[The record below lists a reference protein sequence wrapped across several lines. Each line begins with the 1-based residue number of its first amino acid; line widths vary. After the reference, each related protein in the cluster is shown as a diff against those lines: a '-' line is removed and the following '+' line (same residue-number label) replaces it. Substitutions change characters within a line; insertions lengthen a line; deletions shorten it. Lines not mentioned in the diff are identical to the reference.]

1 MGGRGFSVAWG
12 HTAEEVLARYRA
24 EREGRLA
31 RRWQAL
37 WLLRRGRSMHAA
49 AATVGV
55 AYRTVQEWVGWYR
68 AGGLG
73 EVARR
78 RHGGL
83 RRVIVEPL
91 TPEQQA
97 ALVRRASTEGFATVK
112 AAVVWAAEALGVRL
126 TEHQMARQF
135 RRLGLRSKVPRPI
148 SDRADPTAQ
157 AAWKKGASPPR

>member
-1 MGGRGFSVAWG
+1 MAGRHFRVVWEHG
-12 HTAEEVLARYRA
+12 AEELFARYRT
-24 EREGRLA
+24 ERDGRLA

-37 WLLRRGRSMHAA
+37 WQLRQGRSMHQV

-68 AGGLG
+68 AGGLD

-83 RRVIVEPL
+83 RRTIVEPL
-91 TPEQQA
+91 TPDQEA
-97 ALVRRASTEGFATVK
+97 TLVQRASTDGFATVK
-112 AAVVWAAEALGVRL
+112 AACAWSAEVLGVPL

-135 RRLGLRSKVPRPI
+135 RRLQLRSKVPRPI
-148 SDRADPTAQ
+148 SDRADPAAQ

>member
-1 MGGRGFSVAWG
+1 MAGRHFRVAWEHG
-12 HTAEEVLARYRA
+12 ADELSARYRA
-24 EREGRLA
+24 ERDGRLV

-37 WLLRRGRSMHAA
+37 WLLRQGRSMQEA

-68 AGGLG
+68 AGGLD

-78 RHGGL
+78 QHGGR

-91 TPEQQA
+91 TPEQAA
-97 ALVRRASTEGFATVK
+97 ALVARASTAGFATVK
-112 AAVVWAAEALGVRL
+112 AAVAWAADDLGARL

-135 RRLGLRSKVPRPI
+135 RRLGLRSKRPRPV
-148 SDRADPTAQ
+148 SDRADPAAQ